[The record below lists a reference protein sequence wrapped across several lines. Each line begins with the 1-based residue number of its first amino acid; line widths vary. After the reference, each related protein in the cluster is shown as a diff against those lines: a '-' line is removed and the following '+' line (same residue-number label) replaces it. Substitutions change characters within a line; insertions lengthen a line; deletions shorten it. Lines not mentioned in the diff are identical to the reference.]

1 MKSSKYICTT
11 LYVDSFIQFSTIG
24 DAVGILYLILR
35 TGQIQFTGTKVIYLV
50 NDTVIS
56 NGLVFL
62 V

>member
-1 MKSSKYICTT
+1 M
-11 LYVDSFIQFSTIG
+11 YVDVFIQFSTIG
-24 DAVGILYLILR
+24 DAESILYLIR

-56 NGLVFL
+56 TGLVFL

>member
-1 MKSSKYICTT
+1 M
-11 LYVDSFIQFSTIG
+11 YVDVFIQFSRIG
-24 DAVGILYLILR
+24 DAESILYLIR